1 MHLRETEANSGA
13 RSLDNGFI
21 ALSQHHVRPPC
32 RNQDHRCAIAFIYR
46 RGVDKFWFIESNASG
61 LDISGRGLV
70 ILRMKN
76 LNPDGSKLLIV
87 VSVWR
92 GFGEGIIYFGIMS
105 RGGLLSW
112 PDKQLKKVEPF
123 EKKICRV
130 V

>member
-46 RGVDKFWFIESNASG
+46 RGVDKFWFIESNASA

-87 VSVWR
+87 VKV
-92 GFGEGIIYFGIMS
+92 FGEGIIYFGIMS
-105 RGGLLSW
+105 RRGGLLTW
-112 PDKQLKKVEPF
+112 PGKQLKKVEPF
-123 EKKICRV
+123 EKKICRIV
-130 V
+130 

>member
-46 RGVDKFWFIESNASG
+46 RGVDKFWSIESNASG

-87 VSVWR
+87 VKV
-92 GFGEGIIYFGIMS
+92 FGEGLE
-105 RGGLLSW
+105 RGLFILE
-112 PDKQLKKVEPF
+112 L
-123 EKKICRV
+123 CREEEACYRGQINN
-130 V
+130 